1 MNLEKGIHNEVI
13 EAQLNKKENA
23 SLKERVN
30 SFPLNSGGASF
41 KTHKLQQHV
50 LLQVNSV
57 PGLTPASSTNRCR
70 TKSMKLFCNNRLYEQ
85 SVLFLIIML
94 SKYNTW

>member
-41 KTHKLQQHV
+41 KTHKLVIHSISKVSYKPTIWMLLMV
-50 LLQVNSV
+50 L
-57 PGLTPASSTNRCR
+57 C
-70 TKSMKLFCNNRLYEQ
+70 
-85 SVLFLIIML
+85 FLAVGIGAL
-94 SKYNTW
+94 C